1 MYYRGMGVARDPET
15 AAEWFEKAARSGL
28 ANAQVNLGASYER
41 GEGVA
46 QDHQKAEQWYR
57 LAAKQGSEEA
67 RQGLARLGA
76 E

>member
-1 MYYRGMGVARDPET
+1 MPGEPWR
-15 AAEWFEKAARSGL
+15 EWVPGAL

-46 QDHQKAEQWYR
+46 QDYQKAQQWYR
-57 LAAKQGSEEA
+57 LAANQGSEEA

-76 E
+76 D